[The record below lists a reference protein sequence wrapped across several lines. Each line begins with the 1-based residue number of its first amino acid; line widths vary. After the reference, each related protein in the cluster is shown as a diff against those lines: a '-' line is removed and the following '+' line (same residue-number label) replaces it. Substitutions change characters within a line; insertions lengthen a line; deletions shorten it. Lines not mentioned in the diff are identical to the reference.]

1 MSNTYWNGNGTY
13 QGIIDKLSEE
23 IPMEGACED
32 KAIDRLRRAINAYYD
47 IYNNGGCNSV
57 SRKVSYFFPGVMQ
70 HLQYGRSYRNDWESV
85 EKITE
90 PKMDAIIL
98 KVAKAKGLIE
108 LYENK

>member
-13 QGIIDKLSEE
+13 QGFIDKLSEE

-47 IYNNGGCNSV
+47 IYNNGGGNSV
-57 SRKVSYFFPGVMQ
+57 SRKVSYFFPGVMSC
-70 HLQYGRSYRNDWESV
+70 LKSNRYRSMNRGQDWESV

-90 PKMDAIIL
+90 PKMDEIIL
-98 KVAKAKGLIE
+98 KVAKKKGLI
-108 LYENK
+108 NA

>member
-1 MSNTYWNGNGTY
+1 MSKGFPRGVMSNTYWNGNGTY

-32 KAIDRLRRAINAYYD
+32 KAIDRLRKAINAYYD

-57 SRKVSYFFPGVMQ
+57 SRKVSYFFPG
-70 HLQYGRSYRNDWESV
+70 RCYRNDWESV

-90 PKMDAIIL
+90 PKMDDIIL
-98 KVAKAKGLIE
+98 KVAKKKGLI
-108 LYENK
+108 